1 MKTLQQID
9 HKALR
14 RIKDE
19 AYRGRLT
26 FQQYAT
32 LKGQVL
38 AGDGDGAL
46 KGLRRILSREEPS
59 RDSKIR

>member
-1 MKTLQQID
+1 MKTIQQID
-9 HKALR
+9 HKALILIKAR
-14 RIKDE
+14 RS
-19 AYRGRLT
+19 RLNA
-26 FQQYAT
+26 QQYAT

-59 RDSKIR
+59 RDSQTR

>member
-14 RIKDE
+14 LIKNE

-38 AGDGDGAL
+38 AGDSDGAL
-46 KGLRRILSREEPS
+46 KGLRRILARKEPS
-59 RDSKIR
+59 RDCKTR